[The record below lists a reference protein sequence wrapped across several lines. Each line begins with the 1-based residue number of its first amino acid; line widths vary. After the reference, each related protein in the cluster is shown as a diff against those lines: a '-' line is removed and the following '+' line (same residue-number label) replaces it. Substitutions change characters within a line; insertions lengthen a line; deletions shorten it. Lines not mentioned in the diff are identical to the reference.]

1 MTVLGGSRT
10 TIMLTLNDDQYRIIQ
25 GIKGFGSKDAEIA
38 RNIIIAYLS
47 EKDYIKK
54 ASETSSI

>member
-1 MTVLGGSRT
+1 MVKR
-10 TIMLTLNDDQYRIIQ
+10 IMLTLDDEQYRIIH

-47 EKDYIKK
+47 EKSYIKK
-54 ASETSSI
+54 ASEVH